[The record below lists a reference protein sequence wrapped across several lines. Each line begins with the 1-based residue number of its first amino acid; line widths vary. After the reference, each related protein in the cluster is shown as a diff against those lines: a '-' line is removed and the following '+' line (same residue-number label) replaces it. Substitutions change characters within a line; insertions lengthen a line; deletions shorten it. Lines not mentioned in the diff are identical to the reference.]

1 MDKGVNLFFEILK
14 DEQESNTKD
23 EPFAI
28 GKIISSSPLIIRI
41 EELDLYEK
49 DLKVNPHLREWK
61 EYVTGLTTVNG
72 YHPHDHGLIY
82 IIHPSKLVIGRY
94 VACYGIEYSEKSGC
108 YQKYCALEVLE

>member
-1 MDKGVNLFFEILK
+1 MDKGVNTFFEILK

-72 YHPHDHGLIY
+72 YHPHDHGMIY
-82 IIHPSKLVIGRY
+82 IIHPSKLVVGRY
-94 VACYGIEYSEKSGC
+94 VACYGIEYSEKIGC
-108 YQKYCALEVLE
+108 YQKYCVLEVLE